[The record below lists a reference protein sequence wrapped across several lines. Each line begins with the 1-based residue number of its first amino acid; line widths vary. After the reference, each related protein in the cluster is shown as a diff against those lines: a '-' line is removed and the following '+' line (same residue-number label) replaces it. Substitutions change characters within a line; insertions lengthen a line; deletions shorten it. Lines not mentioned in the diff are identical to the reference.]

1 MLCAL
6 RKNSRYGIRIYLFKF
21 KGDGCVVVDSLFF
34 VAPIV
39 YEGFEIGPCFV
50 MKYLEPSKEG
60 EERAIYFTII
70 INLISCD
77 CYCSVSLPHG
87 AVV

>member
-6 RKNSRYGIRIYLFKF
+6 RKNSRYGIRIYLFKI

-39 YEGFEIGPCFV
+39 YEGFEIGACFV
-50 MKYLEPSKEG
+50 MKYLEPSKV
-60 EERAIYFTII
+60 
-70 INLISCD
+70 LKLS
-77 CYCSVSLPHG
+77 
-87 AVV
+87 